1 MEIRLLKSPEDLL
14 KAYNLVYK
22 IYIKEGFISSNNLE
36 LRVRENYE
44 LTDHIYWYDVKK
56 APCFSLWDELK
67 YY

>member
-44 LTDHIYWYDVKK
+44 LTDHIY
-56 APCFSLWDELK
+56 
-67 YY
+67 

>member
-44 LTDHIYWYDVKK
+44 LTDHIYRLHFKK
-56 APCFSLWDELK
+56 APCFSLWDELTSF
-67 YY
+67 